1 MGIALSHTGTERV
14 EHTQIIITSA
24 QNSDNVIPTLDRSLS
39 MIRIRVIKTDR
50 NIWISLSL

>member
-24 QNSDNVIPTLDRSLS
+24 QKSDNVIPTLDRSLS